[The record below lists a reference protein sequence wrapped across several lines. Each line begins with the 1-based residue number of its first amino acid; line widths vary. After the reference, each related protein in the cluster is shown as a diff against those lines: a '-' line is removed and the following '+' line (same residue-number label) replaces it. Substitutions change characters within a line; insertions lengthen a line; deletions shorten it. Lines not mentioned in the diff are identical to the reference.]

1 MSQYPYDPNQ
11 QYPNPY
17 GQQPQAPY
25 GQGGYAQPG
34 DGQPPYVANP
44 YAAQPFGAGYPAAL
58 PDKHSGLGIASF
70 ILALLSGVGLIVSI
84 TIAVLVEQK
93 SPGALDHE
101 GDEAVALGV
110 AVIVGAGMC
119 LLGLILGIIGCCQ
132 KDRKRVFA
140 VIGTVLNGLIL
151 FGLCGLMSIGLA
163 AMKGR

>member
-1 MSQYPYDPNQ
+1 
-11 QYPNPY
+11 
-17 GQQPQAPY
+17 
-25 GQGGYAQPG
+25 
-34 DGQPPYVANP
+34 
-44 YAAQPFGAGYPAAL
+44 
-58 PDKHSGLGIASF
+58 
-70 ILALLSGVGLIVSI
+70 
-84 TIAVLVEQK
+84 
-93 SPGALDHE
+93 
-101 GDEAVALGV
+101 VALGV